1 MFKRYKIST
10 KIHGAN
16 MKNLLKSLLL
26 INLIIFIAGCG
37 PSRTVQRTASD
48 TSVDLSGRWND
59 TDSRLTAQ
67 KMVNALL
74 DARWIS
80 NYTKDNQKK
89 PVIIVGNIKNNS
101 SEHIQTKVFTKDIE
115 RELINSGEVKF
126 VASSEERSEIRDE
139 RSEQQQYSSMETAK
153 RLANETGADFML
165 KGVISTQNDSFDGQ
179 AVKFYQVDL
188 ELINLETNE
197 KVWLDSKKI
206 KKLVEQAGYGF

>member
-1 MFKRYKIST
+1 
-10 KIHGAN
+10 
-16 MKNLLKSLLL
+16 MKNLFLFSILSILTFFL
-26 INLIIFIAGCG
+26 TSCG
-37 PSRTVQRTASD
+37 SSRTVTRTSTD
-48 TSVDLSGRWND
+48 TTVDLSGRWND
-59 TDSRLTAQ
+59 TDSRLTAK
-67 KMVNALL
+67 KMVDGLL

-80 NYTKDNQKK
+80 SYVKENRKK
-89 PVIIVGNIKNNS
+89 PVVIVGTIKNNS
-101 SEHIQTKVFTKDIE
+101 SEHIQIKVFSKDIE

-139 RSEQQQYSSMETAK
+139 RSEQQYSSMETAK

-165 KGVISTQNDSFDGQ
+165 RGVISTQNDSFDGQ

-206 KKLVEQAGYGF
+206 KKLVDQAGYGF

>member
-1 MFKRYKIST
+1 
-10 KIHGAN
+10 
-16 MKNLLKSLLL
+16 MKNIFFIL
-26 INLIIFIAGCG
+26 IASFLVILITGCG
-37 PSRTVQRTASD
+37 SSRTVQRTSSD
-48 TSVDLSGRWND
+48 TTVDLSGRWND
-59 TDSRLTAQ
+59 TDSRLTAK
-67 KMVNALL
+67 KMVDGLL
-74 DARWIS
+74 EARWVS
-80 NYTKDNQKK
+80 NYVKENKKK
-89 PVIIVGNIKNNS
+89 PIVIVGTIKNNS
-101 SEHIQTKVFTKDIE
+101 SEHIQTKVFSKDIE
-115 RELINSGEVKF
+115 RELINSGEVRF
-126 VASSEERSEIRDE
+126 VASSEERSEIREE

>member
-1 MFKRYKIST
+1 
-10 KIHGAN
+10 
-16 MKNLLKSLLL
+16 MKNLFLFSILSILTFFL
-26 INLIIFIAGCG
+26 TSCG
-37 PSRTVQRTASD
+37 SSRTVTRTSTD
-48 TSVDLSGRWND
+48 TTVDLSGRWND
-59 TDSRLTAQ
+59 TDSRLTAK
-67 KMVNALL
+67 KMVDGLL

-80 NYTKDNQKK
+80 SYVKENQKK
-89 PVIIVGNIKNNS
+89 PVVIVGTIKNNS
-101 SEHIQTKVFTKDIE
+101 SEHIQIKVFSKDIE

-165 KGVISTQNDSFDGQ
+165 RGVISTQNDSFDGQ

-206 KKLVEQAGYGF
+206 KKLVDQAGYGF

>member
-1 MFKRYKIST
+1 M
-10 KIHGAN
+10 
-16 MKNLLKSLLL
+16 
-26 INLIIFIAGCG
+26 
-37 PSRTVQRTASD
+37 
-48 TSVDLSGRWND
+48 VDG
-59 TDSRLTAQ
+59 
-67 KMVNALL
+67 LL

-80 NYTKDNQKK
+80 SYVKENQKK
-89 PVIIVGNIKNNS
+89 PVVIVGTIKNNS
-101 SEHIQTKVFTKDIE
+101 SEHIQIKVFSKDIE

-165 KGVISTQNDSFDGQ
+165 RGVISTQNDSFDGQ

-206 KKLVEQAGYGF
+206 KKLVDQAGYGF